1 MLSWCVGLCVMHW
14 KHDRVMV
21 ACCFIQILAGVRVAH
36 ALFRTGSAQTVLLH
50 PGQMIPVSA
59 SGLRQYAFR
68 YSRGWRTAYGDADPA
83 YRKEGHS
90 LPGPAGRPVWP
101 PWKWPFFSGRA
112 LLQNP
117 PPAQWVTGRR
127 VLVNSAGECF
137 SRSTRTVYGYRYSDL
152 NARILPRQ

>member
-1 MLSWCVGLCVMHW
+1 
-14 KHDRVMV
+14 
-21 ACCFIQILAGVRVAH
+21 
-36 ALFRTGSAQTVLLH
+36 
-50 PGQMIPVSA
+50 MIPASA
-59 SGLRQYAFR
+59 SGLHQYAFR

-127 VLVNSAGECF
+127 VLVNSAGE
-137 SRSTRTVYGYRYSDL
+137 
-152 NARILPRQ
+152 